1 MLFFFLGVSKSSVC
15 FYTLHLIR
23 FGSFTFV
30 SILSLSL
37 SLILTETG
45 NNWCCVICTTT
56 SFRRAKEE
64 DCEDV
69 SSTASVFSNYLC
81 CRLQLLCKRVCNIL
95 FFCLCKIVFY
105 SCFCIIE
112 GLLLGSRSALRA
124 RRCFQTR
131 RHLEEVVTVGTNLLL
146 YKILV
151 IWDH

>member
-1 MLFFFLGVSKSSVC
+1 MLFFFLGVSENSLF
-15 FYTLHLIR
+15 FYTLHLLR

-30 SILSLSL
+30 SILSL

-56 SFRRAKEE
+56 SFGRAKEE
-64 DCEDV
+64 NCEDV
-69 SSTASVFSNYLC
+69 SSTASVFSNYLF

-95 FFCLCKIVFY
+95 FLCLCKRVFY

-112 GLLLGSRSALRA
+112 GLLLGSRNALRA

-131 RHLEEVVTVGTNLLL
+131 RHLEEVVTAGTNLLL